1 MSSIKAKG
9 FIKYQ
14 VLLLMTVYL
23 SIAVTHIYHLPRHN
37 FSFKK
42 KYTVS
47 NSIFKRRTDIEK
59 SSLNYF
65 LQRTAKTV
73 INERKV
79 LLNKTVYPIAIA
91 FPVISLNL
99 LITPPNR
106 GTQLFRY
113 LPHRFLLL
121 SLCSFKIW
129 FYFQHR
135 FLNQWKIDHHLLTQ
149 QLIIELFFNDN

>member
-1 MSSIKAKG
+1 LLSNCDIVSSVKANG

-42 KYTVS
+42 KYIVS

-59 SSLNYF
+59 SSLTHF

-73 INERKV
+73 VNERKV

-91 FPVISLNL
+91 FPFIPLNL
-99 LITPPNR
+99 LINPQNR
-106 GTQLFRY
+106 GIQVFRY
-113 LPHRFLLL
+113 LPHRYLLF
-121 SLCSFKIW
+121 SLCSFKI
-129 FYFQHR
+129 
-135 FLNQWKIDHHLLTQ
+135 
-149 QLIIELFFNDN
+149 